1 MTRFR
6 RDGFYRT
13 SMYGNTHWVH
23 GHWVDREEWSR
34 SGNVDA
40 TEDNYRSLLDSARVR
55 NSRAARFVN
64 PNANCPV
71 CGEPVFF
78 YQNEYGSRVFFD
90 EVGPPWPKHPCTD
103 NANWA
108 HHRKGDADAR
118 QSEPYGRNVDD
129 VATIESWITSMWID
143 PQFEFEEKYRS
154 KPWVIASVAKRIK
167 GAAGVFLV
175 VDDLEW
181 IPPKR
186 RFLVCKTL
194 PKSVREG
201 TVIAIKKHTLSFF
214 DFTAMTPRE
223 VDARR
228 ISRASAF
235 VEELASR

>member
-13 SMYGNTHWVH
+13 NMYGNTHWVE
-23 GHWVDREEWSR
+23 GHWVDREDWYR
-34 SGNVDA
+34 SGNGDA
-40 TEDNYRSLLDSARVR
+40 SEDYFRSLLDGARVR
-55 NSRAARFVN
+55 NSRAARFVS

-71 CGEPVFF
+71 CGDPVFF

-90 EVGPPWPKHPCTD
+90 ELGPPWPKHPCTD
-103 NANWA
+103 NANFTRR
-108 HHRKGDADAR
+108 RKGNAVAEH
-118 QSEPYGRNVDD
+118 SEPRGRDVED
-129 VATIESWITSMWID
+129 VATIENWITSMGID
-143 PQFEFEEKYRS
+143 PQFEFEEKYRT

-194 PKSVREG
+194 SKHVREG
-201 TVIAIKKHTLSFF
+201 TVIAINKDTLSYI
-214 DFTAMTPRE
+214 DFAKMTPRE

-228 ISRASAF
+228 ISRASDF
-235 VEELASR
+235 IEELAAR

>member
-1 MTRFR
+1 MTRFW

-13 SMYGNTHWVH
+13 SMYGNTHRVE
-23 GHWVDREEWSR
+23 GHWVDRDEWFR
-34 SGNVDA
+34 SGNYDA
-40 TEDNYRSLLDSARVR
+40 TEDYYRSLLDSARVR

-78 YQNEYGSRVFFD
+78 YQNEHGSRVFFD
-90 EVGPPWPKHPCTD
+90 ELGPPWPKHPCTD
-103 NANWA
+103 NLNQA
-108 HHRKGDADAR
+108 HRRKGNAVAEHA
-118 QSEPYGRNVDD
+118 EPHGRDVDD
-129 VATIESWITSMWID
+129 VASIESWITSMPID

-154 KPWVIASVAKRIK
+154 KPWVTASIAKRIK
-167 GAAGVFLV
+167 GATGVFLV

-186 RFLVCKTL
+186 RFLVCKTF

-201 TVIAIKKHTLSFF
+201 TVIAINKHTLSFF
-214 DFTAMTPRE
+214 DFATMAPRE

-228 ISRASAF
+228 IARASDF
-235 VEELASR
+235 IEELAAR